1 MPDTPRMNGHTV
13 LTRSQEQV
21 SCELDGETVLMSIA
35 DGLYYAM
42 DPIGSHVWALLE
54 HPRQVADLCNL
65 LAQEY
70 DIELAQCEDD
80 VLAFLHELATYN
92 LLTVVHDPAT

>member
-1 MPDTPRMNGHTV
+1 MPDTPHMNGHTV

-42 DPIGSHVWALLE
+42 DPIGSCV
-54 HPRQVADLCNL
+54 
-65 LAQEY
+65 
-70 DIELAQCEDD
+70 
-80 VLAFLHELATYN
+80 
-92 LLTVVHDPAT
+92 